1 MRVFEHEKI
10 PELEFDLVAETTE
23 KQRVYNTPSGK
34 KYKSI
39 TSILS
44 KYNKE
49 AIMLWRQRVGEEEA
63 NRISTKASRR
73 GTKVHDICEKYL
85 LNEMTDMKLQM
96 MMPDLKETFFSL
108 KNVLDEN
115 IGKVY
120 CLEQALYSD
129 ELEVAGRVDCIAD
142 WDNELAIID
151 FKTSRRLKDESK
163 ILNYFMQATA
173 YALMFEERTGKT
185 VNRIV
190 VAIAVDQEDPQIFIK
205 EKKDYIQDL
214 MTYVKQ

>member
-185 VNRIV
+185 INRIV

>member
-96 MMPDLKETFFSL
+96 MMPDLKETFFLL

-185 VNRIV
+185 INRIV

>member
-1 MRVFEHEKI
+1 M
-10 PELEFDLVAETTE
+10 
-23 KQRVYNTPSGK
+23 
-34 KYKSI
+34 
-39 TSILS
+39 
-44 KYNKE
+44 
-49 AIMLWRQRVGEEEA
+49 
-63 NRISTKASRR
+63 
-73 GTKVHDICEKYL
+73 
-85 LNEMTDMKLQM
+85 
-96 MMPDLKETFFSL
+96 SL

-185 VNRIV
+185 INRIV

>member
-142 WDNELAIID
+142 WDNELGIID

>member
-73 GTKVHDICEKYL
+73 GTKVHNICEKYL

-185 VNRIV
+185 INRIV